1 MAVDGKSDE
10 DIRRILSEART
21 IAMVGAS
28 PNPARPSNGVLAFLL
43 RRGYAV
49 TPVNPGHAGKTI
61 HGATVVGK
69 LSDLPGP
76 VDIVDVF
83 RNSEAA
89 GGTID
94 EVLAL
99 PWKPKAIWLQLG
111 VVNEPAAARA
121 RAAGI
126 PVVMNRCPKIEIPRL
141 RM

>member
-1 MAVDGKSDE
+1 MAVDGMTDD
-10 DIRRILSEART
+10 DIRRILATART
-21 IAMVGAS
+21 VAMVGAS
-28 PNPARPSNGVLAFLL
+28 QNPARASNHVLATLL

-49 TPVNPGHAGKTI
+49 TPINPGLAGQAI
-61 HGATVVGK
+61 HGATAVAR
-69 LSDLPGP
+69 LADLPGP

-89 GGTID
+89 GAVID

-99 PWKPKAIWLQLG
+99 SWKPKAIWLQLG

-126 PVVMNRCPKIEIPRL
+126 DVVMNRCPAIELPRL
-141 RM
+141 GM